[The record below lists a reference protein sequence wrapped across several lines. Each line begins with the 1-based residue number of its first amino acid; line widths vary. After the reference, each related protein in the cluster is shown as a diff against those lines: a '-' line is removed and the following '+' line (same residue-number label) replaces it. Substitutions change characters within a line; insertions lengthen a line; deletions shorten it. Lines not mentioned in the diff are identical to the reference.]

1 MAFIGFCS
9 YRLAS
14 LLILVI
20 QGFALVLAQGTA
32 VATEL
37 ECGASV
43 EGEFT
48 QSGEKQAYTVA
59 MNPGDKLN
67 VSVTPVGDYLE
78 VRFVVYDPLNSVVLQ
93 GDNARSGETRV
104 LSARGDYTIQV
115 FPGRSAGV
123 YTLFVG
129 CTLRDGTVIEPGSLQ
144 EEQ

>member
-1 MAFIGFCS
+1 MAFIGFHG
-9 YRLAS
+9 YRLS
-14 LLILVI
+14 LLLCLVI
-20 QGFALVLAQGTA
+20 QGFVFVLAQGSATA
-32 VATEL
+32 TKL

-48 QSGEKQAYTVA
+48 KSDEKQAYMVA

-67 VSVTPVGDYLE
+67 VSVVPVGDYLE
-78 VRFVVYDPLNSVVLQ
+78 VRFVVYDPLNGIVLQ
-93 GDNARSGETRV
+93 GDNARPGETGA
-104 LSARGDYTIQV
+104 LSARGDYTIKV
-115 FPGRSAGV
+115 YPGQSAGI